1 MRLAVCSIL
10 CAAVCACGSA
20 AGSGST
26 GGGPP
31 TYPADAGSRPGD
43 SGGGSPDGGYGESPG
58 PDGGSGPVAEN
69 VDPWKELVIVDSS
82 VVLDARASNE
92 NDGAW
97 SFRRLMERLGPGVQ
111 VESWLR
117 TFRQASLNRFP
128 LEDRADV
135 EDLIASWPRR
145 DGVPDLAQ
153 APFRLLAVVSRIDL
167 TTSAN
172 GEARLVYGLYDPATG
187 APRKM
192 TVGFEYRL
200 PALGTPNDRAEW
212 GRRWHA
218 LGKLPYGEQFNAA
231 LQRLTDQF
239 AEGTSLSQ
247 LRTNEQQFGQFWQ
260 LRQWVLDGG
269 VLRLAAT
276 PQTPDQ
282 SLNGTVLLS
291 RFILD
296 NADALRAGTAVVPPD
311 LQGGAS
317 HAIGAWVFKNEP
329 RIDEPLRH
337 AFAKQTCNGCHA
349 QETNS
354 VQGFFHI
361 SPFKPVAG
369 NGQDR
374 VSDFLKRDDLKRRV
388 AWLQELLR

>member
-1 MRLAVCSIL
+1 MRAAVCSIL
-10 CAAVCACGSA
+10 GAVICACGSS
-20 AGSGST
+20 AGG
-26 GGGPP
+26 GGAYGGPP
-31 TYPADAGSRPGD
+31 T
-43 SGGGSPDGGYGESPG
+43 PDGGYGESPS
-58 PDGGSGPVAEN
+58 PDGGSGPVAQI
-69 VDPWKELVIVDSS
+69 DPWKELVIVDSS
-82 VVLDARASNE
+82 VVLDARSSNP
-92 NDGAW
+92 NDGPW
-97 SFRRLMERLGPGVQ
+97 SFRQLMERLGPGVQ
-111 VESWLR
+111 AESWLR
-117 TFRQASLNRFP
+117 TFRQASLNGFL

-135 EDLIASWPRR
+135 EELIASWPRR
-145 DGVPDLAQ
+145 DGVLDLAQ
-153 APFRLLAVVSRIDL
+153 APFRLLAIVSRIDL

-172 GEARLVYGLYDPATG
+172 GEARLIYGLYDPATG

-192 TVGFEYRL
+192 TVGFEYGL
-200 PALGTPNDRAEW
+200 PALGTGNDRAEW
-212 GRRWHA
+212 ARRWHA
-218 LGKLPYGEQFNAA
+218 LGKLPYGEGFNAA
-231 LQRLTDQF
+231 LQQLTDSF
-239 AEGTSLSQ
+239 AQGGWLSQ

-260 LRQWVLDGG
+260 LRQWALDGG
-269 VLRLAAT
+269 VLRVAAT

-282 SLNGTVLLS
+282 SLNGNVDLA

-296 NADALRAGTAVVPPD
+296 NADALRAGTAVVPPE

-369 NGQDR
+369 DGQDR